1 MSIADRIEQA
11 PACEVI
17 NLSESEKDI
26 YCGSGWKLARFEN
39 GVLTGFFNPKDTPYR
54 SDVQAMATEAVNN
67 AAAWLANPVGEV
79 WLVFCSGYQL
89 ANRNAS
95 RCMMAQDWRRWRVCL
110 PSNSWKS
117 TRQKQRPVVVAGRLF
132 SRPVTA
138 GSAGVHQ

>member
-89 ANRNAS
+89 CQPQRITLHDGAGLAT
-95 RCMMAQDWRRWRVCL
+95 MARVFAE
-110 PSNSWKS
+110 
-117 TRQKQRPVVVAGRLF
+117 QF
-132 SRPVTA
+132 IEID
-138 GSAGVHQ
+138 

>member
-67 AAAWLANPVGEV
+67 RVPVLFVLILA
-79 WLVFCSGYQL
+79 FC
-89 ANRNAS
+89 
-95 RCMMAQDWRRWRVCL
+95 VHPL
-110 PSNSWKS
+110 PILTSE
-117 TRQKQRPVVVAGRLF
+117 
-132 SRPVTA
+132 
-138 GSAGVHQ
+138 